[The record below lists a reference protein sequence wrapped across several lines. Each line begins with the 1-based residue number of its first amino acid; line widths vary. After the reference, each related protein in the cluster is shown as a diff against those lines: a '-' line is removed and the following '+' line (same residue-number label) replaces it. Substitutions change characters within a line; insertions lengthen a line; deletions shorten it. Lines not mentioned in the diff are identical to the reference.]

1 MARVPVETVL
11 SARDVN
17 TVAMFQRLA
26 GAAQKYEAVVGQ
38 AKSAFNSFQQLATGG
53 TVLAL
58 GAGFVSAA
66 TGLTKLNKELEST
79 TNQLAGSIQVYKFA
93 ANYNDALLM
102 AEGTLRRI
110 KKDAADLPGTD
121 TDFIRSF
128 SINFPEQAQRGVK
141 TLDEAINRSNR
152 LTAVLLTKGVD
163 SNQIGRDLGLMMRG
177 QAGADVR
184 SFMEL
189 KGQMGVKDAAAFNAL
204 SAQKRFEKLD
214 EVIKKN
220 KDGIDAFAD
229 TWEAVSSTS
238 ESYMKSLVIAGSKP
252 LFEEA
257 KKNLK
262 AMNDYLGKSME
273 RVSEMAELFG
283 AMTVSSVKALGGV
296 LGNTGSALLS
306 RSAAEGTLQSAGGVL
321 NTLANF
327 ASTVISLLS
336 PLGEVISA
344 ISNAALGLLVPLVG
358 GVASVIDAWASI
370 AGLVFKN
377 ALGLLASV
385 VDVIAP
391 GLAFFGSAV
400 QGLYTAISD
409 IIILLA
415 AKAKPYADKI
425 VEWMRKL
432 VDALVK
438 AANWIATK
446 TGHALVKASN
456 WIATKTG
463 QSSVIG
469 EIQARFK
476 ELHSKADNAR
486 EYLGVSKVDAVG
498 GISGYI
504 KKFYEE
510 REQKARKAEEELVKA
525 EKNAAKPKRPSI
537 TQDFRGSKFSIEQNF
552 ATGFDPGR
560 VLTAVRE
567 DAAAL
572 AQRRLTAGTTPLFGA
587 NI

>member
-17 TVAMFQRLA
+17 TAAMFQKLA
-26 GAAQKYEAVVGQ
+26 GAAQKYEAIIGQ
-38 AKSAFNSFQQLATGG
+38 AKGAFNSFQQLATGG

-66 TGLTKLNKELEST
+66 TSLTRLNKELEST

-141 TLDEAINRSNR
+141 SLDEAITRSNR

-163 SNQIGRDLGLMMRG
+163 SSQIGRDLGLMMRG

-220 KDGIDAFAD
+220 KDGIDAFAN

-262 AMNDYLGKSME
+262 AMNDYLGPMMPKIERALGMTVSAGLAGVGYLGGRIGGAIAGAAPDSGVMG
-273 RVSEMAELFG
+273 RVSEGALSMFNSLATVGNSLLTVLDPVLKAFTDMGFVTMQVAATLLPGLGQGLEL
-283 AMTVSSVKALGGV
+283 LGGV
-296 LGNTGSALLS
+296 IATFAQLGFQTLS
-306 RSAAEGTLQSAGGVL
+306 SIMKTIG
-321 NTLANF
+321 
-327 ASTVISLLS
+327 
-336 PLGEVISA
+336 PM
-344 ISNAALGLLVPLVG
+344 LV
-358 GVASVIDAWASI
+358 GVASVA
-370 AGLVFKN
+370 
-377 ALGLLASV
+377 
-385 VDVIAP
+385 
-391 GLAFFGSAV
+391 
-400 QGLYTAISD
+400 
-409 IIILLA
+409 
-415 AKAKPYADKI
+415 
-425 VEWMRKL
+425 
-432 VDALVK
+432 
-438 AANWIATK
+438 
-446 TGHALVKASN
+446 
-456 WIATKTG
+456 
-463 QSSVIG
+463 SSVIG
-469 EIQARFK
+469 FFANVMTVVLSQAKNVFGYVFKYLETFAESLKYVYDWIKSKFSSIGGGGKLGEITSEWGEVVKGARK
-476 ELHSKADNAR
+476 N
-486 EYLGVSKVDAVG
+486 LGIEGIDAVG
-498 GISGYI
+498 GISGFM
-504 KKFYEE
+504 KKMDED
-510 REQKARKAEEELVKA
+510 RKRAEEKRAKDEYM
-525 EKNAAKPKRPSI
+525 AALRAGQLKRPTI
-537 TQDFRGSKFSIEQNF
+537 NQDFRGSKFSIEQKF

-572 AQRRLTAGTTPLFGA
+572 AQRRLTAGNTPLFGA

>member
-163 SNQIGRDLGLMMRG
+163 SSQIGRDLGLMMRG

-220 KDGIDAFAD
+220 KDGIDAFAN

-262 AMNDYLGKSME
+262 AMNDYLAPIMPRIERALGMATSAGLAGTGYLVGRVGGAISGAAPDTGISGHVMSGLSSAFNSVATFGNTLLIVLDPVVKSLSDMGFMSMQLASAILPGLG
-273 RVSEMAELFG
+273 RWLELLGGFLG
-283 AMTVSSVKALGGV
+283 SFIQTALHTLSAVMKTLGPMLMDVAMGISSVVGF
-296 LGNTGSALLS
+296 
-306 RSAAEGTLQSAGGVL
+306 
-321 NTLANF
+321 LANVV
-327 ASTVISLLS
+327 TVVISQAKDVFGHVFRYLETFAESLKYIYDWIKS
-336 PLGEVISA
+336 KIPS
-344 ISNAALGLLVPLVG
+344 VG
-358 GVASVIDAWASI
+358 GGKFSEVASEWGDIV
-370 AGLVFKN
+370 KN
-377 ALGLLASV
+377 SRKNLG
-385 VDVIAP
+385 
-391 GLAFFGSAV
+391 
-400 QGLYTAISD
+400 
-409 IIILLA
+409 
-415 AKAKPYADKI
+415 
-425 VEWMRKL
+425 
-432 VDALVK
+432 
-438 AANWIATK
+438 
-446 TGHALVKASN
+446 
-456 WIATKTG
+456 
-463 QSSVIG
+463 IG
-469 EIQARFK
+469 
-476 ELHSKADNAR
+476 D
-486 EYLGVSKVDAVG
+486 VDAVG
-498 GISGYI
+498 GISGFM
-504 KKFYEE
+504 KKMDED
-510 REQKARKAEEELVKA
+510 RKRAEEKRAKDEY
-525 EKNAAKPKRPSI
+525 AAALRAGQLKRPTI
-537 TQDFRGSKFSIEQNF
+537 NQDFRGSKFSIEQKF
-552 ATGFDPGR
+552 ASGFDPGR

>member
-17 TVAMFQRLA
+17 TVAMFQKLA
-26 GAAQKYEAVVGQ
+26 GAAQKYEAVIGQ

-163 SNQIGRDLGLMMRG
+163 SSQIGRDLGLMMRG

-220 KDGIDAFAD
+220 KDGIDAFAN

-283 AMTVSSVKALGGV
+283 AMTVSSVKALGSV
-296 LGNTGSALLS
+296 LGGTGSALLS
-306 RSAAEGTLQSAGGVL
+306 RSAAGGTLQSAGGVL

-327 ASTVISLLS
+327 ASTIISLLA

-400 QGLYTAISD
+400 QGLYTAMSD

-425 VEWMRKL
+425 VEWMWKL

-446 TGHALVKASN
+446 TG
-456 WIATKTG
+456 
-463 QSSVIG
+463 QSSMIG
-469 EIQARFK
+469 EIQAQFK

-510 REQKARKAEEELVKA
+510 REQAEKDRKEELAKA
-525 EKNAAKPKRPSI
+525 EKNAAKLKRPSI

-572 AQRRLTAGTTPLFGA
+572 AQRRLTAGNTPLFGA

>member
-26 GAAQKYEAVVGQ
+26 GAAQKYEAIIGQ
-38 AKSAFNSFQQLATGG
+38 AKGAFNSFQQLATGG

-66 TGLTKLNKELEST
+66 TSLTRLNKELEST

-163 SNQIGRDLGLMMRG
+163 SSQIGRDLGLMMRG

-220 KDGIDAFAD
+220 KDGIDAFAN

-283 AMTVSSVKALGGV
+283 AMTVSSVKALGSV
-296 LGNTGSALLS
+296 LGGTGSALLS
-306 RSAAEGTLQSAGGVL
+306 RSAAGGTLQSAGGVL

-327 ASTVISLLS
+327 ASTIISLLA

-400 QGLYTAISD
+400 QGLYTAMSD

-425 VEWMRKL
+425 VEWMWKL

-446 TGHALVKASN
+446 TG
-456 WIATKTG
+456 
-463 QSSVIG
+463 QSSMIG
-469 EIQARFK
+469 EIQAQFK

-510 REQKARKAEEELVKA
+510 REQAEKDRKEELAKA
-525 EKNAAKPKRPSI
+525 EKNAAKLKRPSI
-537 TQDFRGSKFSIEQNF
+537 TQDFRGSKFSIEQKF

>member
-17 TVAMFQRLA
+17 TVAMFQKLA

-66 TGLTKLNKELEST
+66 TGLTRLNKELEST

-163 SNQIGRDLGLMMRG
+163 SSQIGRDLGLMMRG

-220 KDGIDAFAD
+220 KDGIDAFAN

-296 LGNTGSALLS
+296 LGGTGAALLS
-306 RSAAEGTLQSAGGVL
+306 RSAAGGTLQSAGGVL

-327 ASTVISLLS
+327 ASTIISLLA

-400 QGLYTAISD
+400 QGLYTAMSD

-425 VEWMRKL
+425 VEWMWKL

-446 TGHALVKASN
+446 TG
-456 WIATKTG
+456 

-469 EIQARFK
+469 EIQAQFK

-510 REQKARKAEEELVKA
+510 REQAEKDRKEELAKA
-525 EKNAAKPKRPSI
+525 EKNAAKLKRPSI

-572 AQRRLTAGTTPLFGA
+572 AQRRLTAGNTPLFGA

>member
-26 GAAQKYEAVVGQ
+26 GAAQKYEAIIGQ
-38 AKSAFNSFQQLATGG
+38 AKGAFNSFQQLATGG

-66 TGLTKLNKELEST
+66 TSLTRLNKELEST

-163 SNQIGRDLGLMMRG
+163 SSQIGRDLGLMMRG

-220 KDGIDAFAD
+220 KDGIDAFAN

-262 AMNDYLGKSME
+262 AMNDYLGPMMPRIERALGMATSAGLAGAGYLVGRVGGAISGAAPDNGISGHVMSGLGSAFNSIATFGGTLLNVLDPVIKSLSDMGFMSMQLASAILPGLG
-273 RVSEMAELFG
+273 RWLELLGGFLG
-283 AMTVSSVKALGGV
+283 AFVQTALQTLSAVMKTLGPMLMDVAMGISSVVGF
-296 LGNTGSALLS
+296 
-306 RSAAEGTLQSAGGVL
+306 
-321 NTLANF
+321 LANV
-327 ASTVISLLS
+327 ATVVISQAKDVFGHVFRYLEIFAESLKYVYDWIKS
-336 PLGEVISA
+336 KIPSM
-344 ISNAALGLLVPLVG
+344 G
-358 GVASVIDAWASI
+358 GGKFADASS
-370 AGLVFKN
+370 
-377 ALGLLASV
+377 
-385 VDVIAP
+385 
-391 GLAFFGSAV
+391 
-400 QGLYTAISD
+400 
-409 IIILLA
+409 
-415 AKAKPYADKI
+415 
-425 VEWMRKL
+425 EW
-432 VDALVK
+432 
-438 AANWIATK
+438 
-446 TGHALVKASN
+446 
-456 WIATKTG
+456 
-463 QSSVIG
+463 G
-469 EIQARFK
+469 EIVKNSRK
-476 ELHSKADNAR
+476 N
-486 EYLGVSKVDAVG
+486 LGIGDVDAVG
-498 GISGYI
+498 GISGFM
-504 KKFYEE
+504 KKLDE
-510 REQKARKAEEELVKA
+510 ARKRAEEKRAKDEYM
-525 EKNAAKPKRPSI
+525 AALRAGQLKRPTI
-537 TQDFRGSKFSIEQNF
+537 NQDFRGSKFSIEQKF

-572 AQRRLTAGTTPLFGA
+572 AQRRLTAGNTPLFGA

>member
-17 TVAMFQRLA
+17 TAAMFQKLA
-26 GAAQKYEAVVGQ
+26 GAAQKYEAIIGQ
-38 AKSAFNSFQQLATGG
+38 AKGAFNSFQQLATGG

-66 TGLTKLNKELEST
+66 TSLTRLNKELEST

-163 SNQIGRDLGLMMRG
+163 SSQIGRDLGLMMRG

-220 KDGIDAFAD
+220 KDGIDAFAN

-273 RVSEMAELFG
+273 RVSDMAELFG

-296 LGNTGSALLS
+296 LGSTGSALLS
-306 RSAAEGTLQSAGGVL
+306 RSAAGGTLQSAGGVL

-344 ISNAALGLLVPLVG
+344 ISNAAFGLLVPLVG

-385 VDVIAP
+385 VDVITP
-391 GLAFFGSAV
+391 GLAFFGNAV
-400 QGLYTAISD
+400 QGLYTAMSD

-415 AKAKPYADKI
+415 AKVKPYADKI
-425 VEWMRKL
+425 VEWMWKF
-432 VDALVK
+432 VDVLVK
-438 AANWIATK
+438 AATWI
-446 TGHALVKASN
+446 SN
-456 WIATKTG
+456 KTG
-463 QSSVIG
+463 QSGVIG
-469 EIQARFK
+469 EIQSQFK
-476 ELHSKADNAR
+476 ELHSKADSAR

-510 REQKARKAEEELVKA
+510 RAQAEKDRNEELAKA
-525 EKNAAKPKRPSI
+525 EKNAAKLKRPTI
-537 TQDFRGSKFSIEQNF
+537 NQDFRGSKFSIEQKF
-552 ATGFDPGR
+552 ASGFDPGR

>member
-220 KDGIDAFAD
+220 KDGIDAFAN

-306 RSAAEGTLQSAGGVL
+306 RSAAGGTLQSAGGVL

-432 VDALVK
+432 GDALVK
-438 AANWIATK
+438 AVNRIATK
-446 TGHALVKASN
+446 TLVKAAN

-469 EIQARFK
+469 GIQARFK

-510 REQKARKAEEELVKA
+510 REQAEKDRKEELAKA
-525 EKNAAKPKRPSI
+525 EKNAAKLKRPSI

>member
-11 SARDVN
+11 TARDVN
-17 TVAMFQRLA
+17 TVGVFQRLA
-26 GAAQKYEAVVGQ
+26 GAAQKYEAVVEK
-38 AKSAFNSFQQLATGG
+38 AKRAFNSFQQLATGG

-66 TGLTKLNKELEST
+66 TSLTKLNKELEST

-220 KDGIDAFAD
+220 KDGIDAFAN

-262 AMNDYLGKSME
+262 AMNDYLAPMMPRIERALGMATSAGLAGAGYLAGRVGGAISGAAPDTGISGHVMTGLSSTFNSIATFGNTLLIVLDPVVKSLSDMGFM
-273 RVSEMAELFG
+273 VTELACAILPGLGRWLELLGGFLG
-283 AMTVSSVKALGGV
+283 AFIQTTLHTLSAVMKALGTILMDV
-296 LGNTGSALLS
+296 ATGISS
-306 RSAAEGTLQSAGGVL
+306 IVGF
-321 NTLANF
+321 LADVV
-327 ASTVISLLS
+327 TVVISQVKDVFGYVFRRL
-336 PLGEVISA
+336 EIFA
-344 ISNAALGLLVPLVG
+344 EALGYVYDWVKTKLFG
-358 GVASVIDAWASI
+358 QNAGSVFS
-370 AGLVFKN
+370 
-377 ALGLLASV
+377 
-385 VDVIAP
+385 
-391 GLAFFGSAV
+391 
-400 QGLYTAISD
+400 
-409 IIILLA
+409 
-415 AKAKPYADKI
+415 
-425 VEWMRKL
+425 
-432 VDALVK
+432 
-438 AANWIATK
+438 
-446 TGHALVKASN
+446 
-456 WIATKTG
+456 
-463 QSSVIG
+463 
-469 EIQARFK
+469 K
-476 ELHSKADNAR
+476 ELTDEWGAVVKDAR
-486 EYLGVSKVDAVG
+486 TNLGIGDVDAVG
-498 GISGYI
+498 GISGFMQ
-504 KKFYEE
+504 KMEE
-510 REQKARKAEEELVKA
+510 DRKRAEEKRAKDEY
-525 EKNAAKPKRPSI
+525 AAVLRAGQLKRPTI
-537 TQDFRGSKFSIEQNF
+537 NQDFRGSKFSIEQKF
-552 ATGFDPGR
+552 ASGFDPGR

>member
-1 MARVPVETVL
+1 
-11 SARDVN
+11 
-17 TVAMFQRLA
+17 
-26 GAAQKYEAVVGQ
+26 
-38 AKSAFNSFQQLATGG
+38 
-53 TVLAL
+53 
-58 GAGFVSAA
+58 
-66 TGLTKLNKELEST
+66 
-79 TNQLAGSIQVYKFA
+79 
-93 ANYNDALLM
+93 
-102 AEGTLRRI
+102 
-110 KKDAADLPGTD
+110 
-121 TDFIRSF
+121 
-128 SINFPEQAQRGVK
+128 
-141 TLDEAINRSNR
+141 
-152 LTAVLLTKGVD
+152 
-163 SNQIGRDLGLMMRG
+163 
-177 QAGADVR
+177 
-184 SFMEL
+184 
-189 KGQMGVKDAAAFNAL
+189 
-204 SAQKRFEKLD
+204 
-214 EVIKKN
+214 
-220 KDGIDAFAD
+220 
-229 TWEAVSSTS
+229 
-238 ESYMKSLVIAGSKP
+238 
-252 LFEEA
+252 
-257 KKNLK
+257 
-262 AMNDYLGKSME
+262 MNDYLGKSME

-306 RSAAEGTLQSAGGVL
+306 RSAAGGTLQSAGGVL

-377 ALGLLASV
+377 VLGLLASV

-425 VEWMRKL
+425 VEWMWKL

-446 TGHALVKASN
+446 TG
-456 WIATKTG
+456 

-469 EIQARFK
+469 EIQAQFK

-510 REQKARKAEEELVKA
+510 REQAEKDRKEELAKA
-525 EKNAAKPKRPSI
+525 EKNAAKLKRPSI

>member
-17 TVAMFQRLA
+17 TAAMFQKLA
-26 GAAQKYEAVVGQ
+26 GAAQKYEAIIGQ
-38 AKSAFNSFQQLATGG
+38 AKGAFNSFQQLATGG

-66 TGLTKLNKELEST
+66 TSLTKLNKELEST

-163 SNQIGRDLGLMMRG
+163 SSQIGRDLSLMMRG

-220 KDGIDAFAD
+220 KDGIDAFAN

-296 LGNTGSALLS
+296 LGSTGSALLS
-306 RSAAEGTLQSAGGVL
+306 RSAAGGTLQSAGGVL

-425 VEWMRKL
+425 VEWMWKL

-438 AANWIATK
+438 AAK
-446 TGHALVKASN
+446 

-469 EIQARFK
+469 EIQAQFK

-510 REQKARKAEEELVKA
+510 REQAEKDRKEELAKA
-525 EKNAAKPKRPSI
+525 EKNAAKKKRPPV

>member
-220 KDGIDAFAD
+220 KDGIDAFAN

-262 AMNDYLGKSME
+262 AMNDYLGPMMPRIERALGMSASAGLAGVGYLGGRIGGAIAGATPDSGVMG
-273 RVSEMAELFG
+273 RVSEGASPMFNSLATVGNSLLTVLDPVLKAFSDMGFVTMQVASTLLPGLGTGLELI
-283 AMTVSSVKALGGV
+283 AGV
-296 LGNTGSALLS
+296 LTTFARMG
-306 RSAAEGTLQSAGGVL
+306 LQTMSSIL
-321 NTLANF
+321 K
-327 ASTVISLLS
+327 
-336 PLGEVISA
+336 A
-344 ISNAALGLLVPLVG
+344 IGPMLVD
-358 GVASVIDAWASI
+358 I
-370 AGLVFKN
+370 
-377 ALGLLASV
+377 ASV
-385 VDVIAP
+385 V
-391 GLAFFGSAV
+391 
-400 QGLYTAISD
+400 
-409 IIILLA
+409 
-415 AKAKPYADKI
+415 
-425 VEWMRKL
+425 
-432 VDALVK
+432 
-438 AANWIATK
+438 
-446 TGHALVKASN
+446 
-456 WIATKTG
+456 
-463 QSSVIG
+463 SSVIG
-469 EIQARFK
+469 FFANVLTVVLSQAKNVFGYVFKYLENFAEALKYVYDWVKTKLFGQNAGSVFSK
-476 ELHSKADNAR
+476 ELTDEWGAVVKDAR
-486 EYLGVSKVDAVG
+486 KNLGIEGIDAVG
-498 GISGYI
+498 GIRGFMQ
-504 KKFYEE
+504 KMEE
-510 REQKARKAEEELVKA
+510 DRKRAEEKRAKDEYT
-525 EKNAAKPKRPSI
+525 AALRAGQLKRPTI
-537 TQDFRGSKFSIEQNF
+537 NQDFRGSKFSIEQKF
-552 ATGFDPGR
+552 ASGFDPGR